1 MKARYDFSGKVAVI
15 TGGTDGIGLAAA
27 QAFVDGG
34 ASVVIAGRNVER
46 GQRALESITGA
57 REKVRFISTDVSQ
70 PEDVTK
76 MVDLCL
82 SEFGRLDFGVNNAA
96 AEFPLVPMTEIPL
109 ESVDRSIDTD
119 LRGTWLCMKAEI
131 EAMLKTSGGAIVNVS
146 SVNGMAASPKASI
159 YSATKHGVNGLTAAA
174 AREYISQG
182 IRINTVCP
190 GAIETPRR
198 QRRLTGF
205 TPEQVEAHYA
215 DLATRVPAGRVGLS
229 EEVAAG
235 IVWLCSDEST
245 YVVGHHLVIDGGLN
259 A

>member
-1 MKARYDFSGKVAVI
+1 VKARYNFAGKVAVI

-27 QAFVDGG
+27 QAFVDAG
-34 ASVVIAGRNVER
+34 ASVVIAGRNSER
-46 GQRALESITGA
+46 GQRALDSIKGPS
-57 REKVRFISTDVSQ
+57 EKVRFISTDVSQ
-70 PEDVTK
+70 PKDVTR
-76 MVDLCL
+76 MIDTCL
-82 SEFGRLDFGVNNAA
+82 TEFGRLDFAVNNAA
-96 AEFPLVPMTEIPL
+96 AEFPLVPMADIPL

-131 EAMLKTSGGAIVNVS
+131 EAMLKTGGGAIVNVS
-146 SVNGMAASPKASI
+146 SVNGMMASPKAAI

-174 AREYISQG
+174 AREYIGQG

-215 DLATRVPAGRVGLS
+215 DLATRVPAGRVGTS
-229 EEVAAG
+229 EECAAG